1 MGCPRCG
8 NFPTDDGEVEIFEC
22 ENNPQHIFC
31 NGCGNGT
38 KHERSYVLRE
48 AGWFWPKREVRRY
61 PTPMYARYVTLDV
74 RGYGAN
80 TLIIA
85 MINASL

>member
-22 ENNPQHIFC
+22 DNNPQHIFC

-48 AGWFWPKREVRRY
+48 AGWFWPEERSTTISYTYVCPLCNSGCTRLRREY
-61 PTPMYARYVTLDV
+61 IDYSDD
-74 RGYGAN
+74 
-80 TLIIA
+80 
-85 MINASL
+85 